1 MKNTQLLLGMSHPS
15 SSGIKTE
22 PIRSSNGRNKQEE
35 EVQKLIS
42 EQDCHLKKIYFLP
55 PQKENLARLV
65 LMIHSNLATNTSDRL
80 ITSDAAVCNK
90 YM

>member
-1 MKNTQLLLGMSHPS
+1 MSRPS

-22 PIRSSNGRNKQEE
+22 PIRSSNGWNKQEE

-42 EQDCHLKKIYFLP
+42 EQVCRLNKIHFLP

-90 YM
+90 HM